1 MYLTTDKLDPNRQNK
16 VESFDQNLLEI
27 LPKDYLDF
35 LRKFGTGGYCGEVY
49 IMYPDRQIIPST
61 FKDYTDLWELNNSY
75 NVEDLLTSIQIG
87 STANGDIICITEHR
101 IGKIFILPRHS
112 MEIIAFTTFNDA
124 IKSFIMEEK
133 SMIYFDP
140 DFDREQE
147 QISLIKS
154 IGGLIDILPI
164 QEKFLQLFSY
174 DFVIN
179 ENTQPQYFFRK
190 IGGWVTF
197 DLVYK
202 NSIYVKFQNQNCN
215 DVLPITNFLK
225 EYAE

>member
-49 IMYPDRQIIPST
+49 IMYPDSQIIPST

>member
-1 MYLTTDKLDPNRQNK
+1 
-16 VESFDQNLLEI
+16 
-27 LPKDYLDF
+27 
-35 LRKFGTGGYCGEVY
+35 
-49 IMYPDRQIIPST
+49 MYPDSQIIPST

-225 EYAE
+225 EYA